1 MSANTWRQWL
11 RWLAPVA
18 ILAVVLV
25 VLRDE
30 MPFFGEAWRAVGAA
44 STGPVLLAVATALLS
59 LAAMSGVMQ
68 ILLNVEGRVT
78 GVARTNAIV
87 FASNAWSTTVPGG
100 PALSAWLTFRVHR
113 SWGASV
119 GLCGWFFVVSGAL
132 STVWMVLIG
141 VVAVALL
148 GAELSVWSLVA
159 SLAVALATIGAVFWA
174 TLHPAVLKRWVRFLP
189 EKVRGRV
196 VDVIDQ
202 VSAIRISAPAF
213 FAAAGLSL
221 ANRLLDLATMV
232 FAVWAVSGQGA
243 PLAGV
248 CLAFIMTKLAGSA
261 QVTPGG
267 LGTVEPVAVGML
279 VAAGLPLAHATAATV
294 VYRAVSFL
302 LITAIGWVV
311 YAAAYAGRGFM
322 VGRSSTSDAV

>member
-18 ILAVVLV
+18 IMVVVLV

-30 MPFFGEAWRAVGAA
+30 ISFFGEAWRAVGAA

-148 GAELSVWSLVA
+148 GAELSVWSLVV
-159 SLAVALATIGAVFWA
+159 SLAAALATIGAVFWA

-221 ANRLLDLATMV
+221 ANRLMDLATMV
-232 FAVWAVSGQGA
+232 VAVWAVSGQGV
-243 PLAGV
+243 PIAGV

-294 VYRAVSFL
+294 AYRAVSFL

-311 YAAAYAGRGFM
+311 YAAVYAGRGFM

>member
-1 MSANTWRQWL
+1 MSVSWRQWL
-11 RWLAPVA
+11 RWLVPVA
-18 ILAVVLV
+18 VLV
-25 VLRDE
+25 AMLVILRDE
-30 MPFFGEAWRAVGAA
+30 LRFFGEAWGAVRAA
-44 STGPVLLAVATALLS
+44 SIGPLLAAVATAVAS
-59 LAAMSGVMQ
+59 LAAMAGVMQ
-68 ILLNVEGRVT
+68 ILLNVEGRIT
-78 GVARTNAIV
+78 GVARTNAIT

-100 PALSAWLTFRVHR
+100 PAISAWLTFRVHR
-113 SWGASV
+113 LWGASV

-148 GAELSVWSLVA
+148 GAELSAWSLLL
-159 SLAVALATIGAVFWA
+159 SLLAAVATIGAVFWA
-174 TLHPAVLKRWVRFLP
+174 TLRPAVLKRWVRFLP

-196 VDVIDQ
+196 VGVIEQ

-232 FAVWAVSGQGA
+232 FAVWAVAGQGA

-248 CLAFIMTKLAGSA
+248 CLAFIMTKLASSA

-279 VAAGLPLAHATAATV
+279 VAGGLPLATATAATV
-294 VYRAVSFL
+294 VYRAVSFA
-302 LITAIGWVV
+302 LITAIGWVI
-311 YAAAYAGRGFM
+311 YAAVYAGRGFM
-322 VGRSSTSDAV
+322 AGRPSTGEAV

>member
-1 MSANTWRQWL
+1 MSVSWRQWL
-11 RWLAPVA
+11 RWLVPVA
-18 ILAVVLV
+18 VLV
-25 VLRDE
+25 AVLVILRDE
-30 MPFFGEAWRAVGAA
+30 LPFFGEAWGAVRAA
-44 STGPVLLAVATALLS
+44 SIGPLLAAVATAVAS
-59 LAAMSGVMQ
+59 LAAMAGVMQ
-68 ILLNVEGRVT
+68 ILLNVEGRIT
-78 GVARTNAIV
+78 GVARTNAIT

-100 PALSAWLTFRVHR
+100 PAISAWLTFRVHR
-113 SWGASV
+113 LWGASV

-141 VVAVALL
+141 VVAVALA
-148 GAELSVWSLVA
+148 GAELSAWSLLL
-159 SLAVALATIGAVFWA
+159 SLLAAVATIGAVFWA

-189 EKVRGRV
+189 EKVHARV
-196 VDVIDQ
+196 VGVIDQ

-232 FAVWAVSGQGA
+232 FAVWAVAGQGA

-248 CLAFIMTKLAGSA
+248 CLAFIMTKLASSA

-279 VAAGLPLAHATAATV
+279 VAGGLPLATATAATV
-294 VYRAVSFL
+294 VYRAVSFA
-302 LITAIGWVV
+302 LITAIGWVI
-311 YAAAYAGRGFM
+311 YAAVYAGRGFM
-322 VGRSSTSDAV
+322 AGRPSAGEAV

>member
-18 ILAVVLV
+18 ILVVVLV
-25 VLRDE
+25 VLRDQ

-44 STGPVLLAVATALLS
+44 STGPLLLSVTTAVLS

-68 ILLNVEGRVT
+68 ILLNVEGRIT

-132 STVWMVLIG
+132 STVWMVLIS

-148 GAELSVWSLVA
+148 GAELSVWSLVGTLA
-159 SLAVALATIGAVFWA
+159 AAVATISAVFWA
-174 TLHPAVLKRWVRFLP
+174 TLNPAVLKRWVRFLP

-202 VSAIRISAPAF
+202 VSAIRISAPSF
-213 FAAAGLSL
+213 FAASGLSL

-232 FAVWAVSGQGA
+232 FCVWAVAGA
-243 PLAGV
+243 GVSAAGV

-279 VAAGLPLAHATAATV
+279 VAGGLPLATATAATV
-294 VYRAVSFL
+294 VYRAVSFA
-302 LITAIGWVV
+302 LITAIGWLI
-311 YAAAYAGRGFM
+311 YAAVYAGRGFM
-322 VGRSSTSDAV
+322 AGRPAAGEAV

>member
-1 MSANTWRQWL
+1 M
-11 RWLAPVA
+11 V
-18 ILAVVLV
+18 VVLV
-25 VLRDE
+25 VLRDQL
-30 MPFFGEAWRAVGAA
+30 PFFGEAWKAVGAA
-44 STGPVLLAVATALLS
+44 STGPLLLAVATAVLS

-68 ILLNVEGRVT
+68 ILLNVEGRIT

-113 SWGASV
+113 AWGASV

-159 SLAVALATIGAVFWA
+159 SLAAALATIGAVFWA

-232 FAVWAVSGQGA
+232 FCVWAVAGA
-243 PLAGV
+243 GVSAAGV

-279 VAAGLPLAHATAATV
+279 VAGGLPLATATAATV
-294 VYRAVSFL
+294 AYRAVSFV

-311 YAAAYAGRGFM
+311 YAAVYAGQTPLRTA
-322 VGRSSTSDAV
+322 SAAQ

>member
-18 ILAVVLV
+18 ILVLVLV
-25 VLRDE
+25 VLRDH
-30 MPFFGEAWRAVGAA
+30 MPLFGEAWRAVGEA
-44 STGPVLLAVATALLS
+44 SIGPLLVSVATAVLS
-59 LAAMSGVMQ
+59 LVAMSGVMQ
-68 ILLNVEGRVT
+68 ILLNVEGRIT

-119 GLCGWFFVVSGAL
+119 GLCGWFFVLSGAL

-148 GAELSVWSLVA
+148 GAELSVWSLA
-159 SLAVALATIGAVFWA
+159 LSLAAAVATIAAVFWA
-174 TLHPAVLKRWVRFLP
+174 MLNPAVLKRWVRFLP
-189 EKVRGRV
+189 EKVHGRV
-196 VDVIDQ
+196 VGVIDQ
-202 VSAIRISAPAF
+202 VSAIRISARAF
-213 FAAAGLSL
+213 FAASGLSL

-232 FAVWAVSGQGA
+232 CSVWAVTGQGV

-261 QVTPGG
+261 QITPGG
-267 LGTVEPVAVGML
+267 VGTVEPVAVGML
-279 VAAGLPLAHATAATV
+279 VAAGLPLTHATAATV
-294 VYRAVSFL
+294 VYRAVSFV
-302 LITAIGWVV
+302 LIAAIGWVV
-311 YAAAYAGRGFM
+311 YAAVYAGRGFM
-322 VGRSSTSDAV
+322 AGRPSAGDAD

>member
-1 MSANTWRQWL
+1 MSVSWRQWL

-18 ILAVVLV
+18 VLV
-25 VLRDE
+25 AVLVILRDE
-30 MPFFGEAWRAVGAA
+30 LPFFGEAWGAMRAA
-44 STGPVLLAVATALLS
+44 SIGPLLLAVATAVAS
-59 LAAMSGVMQ
+59 LAAMAGVMQ
-68 ILLNVEGRVT
+68 ILLNVEGRIT
-78 GVARTNAIV
+78 GVARTNAITY
-87 FASNAWSTTVPGG
+87 ASNAWSTTVPGG
-100 PALSAWLTFRVHR
+100 PAISAWLTFRVHR
-113 SWGASV
+113 LWGASV

-141 VVAVALL
+141 VVAVALA
-148 GAELSVWSLVA
+148 GAELSAWSLLL
-159 SLAVALATIGAVFWA
+159 SLLAAVATIGAVFWA

-189 EKVRGRV
+189 EKVHARV
-196 VDVIDQ
+196 VGVIDQ

-232 FAVWAVSGQGA
+232 FAVWAVSGQGV
-243 PLAGV
+243 PIAGV

-294 VYRAVSFL
+294 AYRAVSFL

-311 YAAAYAGRGFM
+311 YAAVYAGRGFM
-322 VGRSSTSDAV
+322 VGRPSAGDAV

>member
-1 MSANTWRQWL
+1 MSVSWRQWL

-18 ILAVVLV
+18 VLV
-25 VLRDE
+25 AMLVILRDE
-30 MPFFGEAWRAVGAA
+30 LPFFGEAWGAVRAA
-44 STGPVLLAVATALLS
+44 SIGPLLAAVATAVAS
-59 LAAMSGVMQ
+59 LAAMAGVMQ
-68 ILLNVEGRVT
+68 ILLNVEGRIT
-78 GVARTNAIV
+78 GVARTNAITY
-87 FASNAWSTTVPGG
+87 ASNAWSTTVPGG
-100 PALSAWLTFRVHR
+100 PAISAWLTFRVHR
-113 SWGASV
+113 LWGASV

-141 VVAVALL
+141 VVAVALA
-148 GAELSVWSLVA
+148 GAELSAWSLLL
-159 SLAVALATIGAVFWA
+159 SLLAAVATIGAVFWA

-189 EKVRGRV
+189 EKVHARV
-196 VDVIDQ
+196 VGVIDQ

-232 FAVWAVSGQGA
+232 FAVWAVAGQGA

-248 CLAFIMTKLAGSA
+248 CLALIMTKLAGSA

-279 VAAGLPLAHATAATV
+279 VAGGLPLATATAATV
-294 VYRAVSFL
+294 VYRAVSFA
-302 LITAIGWVV
+302 LITAIGWVI
-311 YAAAYAGRGFM
+311 YAAVYAGRGFM
-322 VGRSSTSDAV
+322 AGRPSAGEAV

>member
-1 MSANTWRQWL
+1 MSASNVRQWV

-18 ILAVVLV
+18 VMAAVLV
-25 VLRDE
+25 ILRDE
-30 MPFFGEAWRAVGAA
+30 MPFFGEAWQAVGEAQ
-44 STGPVLLAVATALLS
+44 TGPLLAAVATAVLS
-59 LAAMSGVMQ
+59 LAAMAGVMQ
-68 ILLNVEGRVT
+68 ILLNVEGRIT
-78 GVARTNAIV
+78 GVARTNAITY
-87 FASNAWSTTVPGG
+87 ASNAWSTTVPGG
-100 PALSAWLTFRVHR
+100 PAISAWLTFRVHR
-113 SWGASV
+113 TWGASV

-148 GAELSVWSLVA
+148 GAELSVWSLVGTLGA
-159 SLAVALATIGAVFWA
+159 AVATIGAVFWA
-174 TLHPAVLKRWVRFLP
+174 TLHPAVLKRWVRYLP

-213 FAAAGLSL
+213 FGAAALSL

-232 FAVWAVSGQGA
+232 FAVQAVA
-243 PLAGV
+243 PAGISLPSV

-279 VAAGLPLAHATAATV
+279 VAGGLPLAAATAATV
-294 VYRAVSFL
+294 VYRAVSFV
-302 LITAIGWVV
+302 LITAIGWVI
-311 YAAAYAGRGFM
+311 YAAVYAGRGFM
-322 VGRSSTSDAV
+322 VGRPSAGETV

>member
-1 MSANTWRQWL
+1 
-11 RWLAPVA
+11 
-18 ILAVVLV
+18 
-25 VLRDE
+25 
-30 MPFFGEAWRAVGAA
+30 
-44 STGPVLLAVATALLS
+44 
-59 LAAMSGVMQ
+59 
-68 ILLNVEGRVT
+68 
-78 GVARTNAIV
+78 
-87 FASNAWSTTVPGG
+87 
-100 PALSAWLTFRVHR
+100 
-113 SWGASV
+113 
-119 GLCGWFFVVSGAL
+119 
-132 STVWMVLIG
+132 MVLIG

-148 GAELSVWSLVA
+148 GAELSMWSLVGT
-159 SLAVALATIGAVFWA
+159 LAAALATIGAVFWA
-174 TLHPAVLKRWVRFLP
+174 TLNPAVLKRWVQFLP

-232 FAVWAVSGQGA
+232 FAVWAVAGQGT

-294 VYRAVSFL
+294 VYRAVSFV

-311 YAAAYAGRGFM
+311 YAAVYAGQTPLRTA
-322 VGRSSTSDAV
+322 SAAQ